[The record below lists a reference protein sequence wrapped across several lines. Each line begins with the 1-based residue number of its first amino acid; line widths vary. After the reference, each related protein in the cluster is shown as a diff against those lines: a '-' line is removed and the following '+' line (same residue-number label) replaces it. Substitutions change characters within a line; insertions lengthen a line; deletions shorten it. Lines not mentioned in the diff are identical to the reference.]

1 MAGILIFFV
10 KSKKNCIHRPRTAVQ
25 LGKMDKKKILANL
38 QPLGLLPLATA
49 LTCVILATRGENIC
63 PGHPSLPHFLIFAG
77 AVTFGLGIFNKVN
90 KFIVIY
96 GLPDDRP
103 FTRNENQV
111 LYIGSKLKLIRIFI
125 S

>member
-49 LTCVILATRGENIC
+49 LTCVILATKGGENIC

-77 AVTFGLGIFNKVN
+77 ALTFGLGIFNKVN
-90 KFIVIY
+90 KFIVIFD
-96 GLPDDRP
+96 LPLKP
-103 FTRNENQV
+103 VMNKIENN
-111 LYIGSKLKLIRIFI
+111 IPEHELKT
-125 S
+125 

>member
-1 MAGILIFFV
+1 
-10 KSKKNCIHRPRTAVQ
+10 
-25 LGKMDKKKILANL
+25 MDKKKILANL

-49 LTCVILATRGENIC
+49 LTCVILATKGGENIC

-77 AVTFGLGIFNKVN
+77 ALTFGLGIFNNVN

-96 GLPDDRP
+96 GLPDQGILVPGDRP

-111 LYIGSKLKLIRIFI
+111 IIIKN
-125 S
+125 